1 MKRILFIALLFV
13 NLQIVMTEG
22 GLSFISMTASAQT
35 MMYEMLDDVEVNGE
49 LVNCKYGCGVRLCKR
64 EIEAHEESCPERM
77 TECRTCHQSYKVSDG
92 HDCMSKYVEC
102 PICRAQVRNEDF
114 YNGRH
119 THNDPV
125 TPPVTPSGGG
135 NTGGS
140 GEPVVGSYHPD
151 NNGTTSI
158 GNQKPFN
165 V

>member
-1 MKRILFIALLFV
+1 
-13 NLQIVMTEG
+13 
-22 GLSFISMTASAQT
+22 
-35 MMYEMLDDVEVNGE
+35 
-49 LVNCKYGCGVRLCKR
+49 
-64 EIEAHEESCPERM
+64 M